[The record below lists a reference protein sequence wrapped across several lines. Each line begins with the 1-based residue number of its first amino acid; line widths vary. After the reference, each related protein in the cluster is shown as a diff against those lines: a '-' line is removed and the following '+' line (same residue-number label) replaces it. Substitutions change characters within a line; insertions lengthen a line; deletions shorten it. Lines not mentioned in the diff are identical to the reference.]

1 MSAEDAVDNILYNTP
16 RSAPTTTSRHILNI
30 LVSNEPGVLSRISG
44 LLAARGFNI
53 DSLVVSKTEVPDL
66 SRMTVVLNGQA
77 PVIEQARK
85 QIDDLVPVWAVLDY
99 THSKI
104 IERELLL
111 AKVWTLPKEHLSDDA
126 SAQSFSPLMS
136 TSLQRQALTEL
147 ARLFQA
153 RVVDVSLDSM
163 VLELCAKQERI
174 DAFLNL
180 LKPYGIIEATRTGES
195 LLASLLLTMVGMM
208 AMPRDSVENL
218 YEEMQADSM
227 EEEEFTSDKVDPTM
241 LPPG

>member
-1 MSAEDAVDNILYNTP
+1 MSAEDAVNNILYNTP
-16 RSAPTTTSRHILNI
+16 RPTPSHTARHILNI

-53 DSLVVSKTEVPDL
+53 DSLVVSKTEVADL
-66 SRMTVVLNGQA
+66 SRMTVALNGQTA
-77 PVIEQARK
+77 VIEQVKK

-111 AKVWTLPKEHLSDDA
+111 SKVWTVPKEHLTDD
-126 SAQSFSPLMS
+126 STAQSFSPLMAS
-136 TSLQRQALTEL
+136 SMQRQALTEL

-153 RVVDVSLDSM
+153 KVVDVSLDSM

-180 LKPYGIIEATRTGES
+180 LRPYGIIEATRTGT
-195 LLASLLLTMVGMM
+195 L
-208 AMPRDSVENL
+208 
-218 YEEMQADSM
+218 
-227 EEEEFTSDKVDPTM
+227 
-241 LPPG
+241 